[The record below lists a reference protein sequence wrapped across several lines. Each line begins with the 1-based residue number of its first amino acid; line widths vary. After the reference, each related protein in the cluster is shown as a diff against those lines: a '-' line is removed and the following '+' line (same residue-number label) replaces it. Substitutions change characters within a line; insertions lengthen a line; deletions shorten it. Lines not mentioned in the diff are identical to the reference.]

1 MHSFAVMKNMTWIKL
16 ITGFM
21 ICFAFLSTAFSL
33 DRLQNVDVEN
43 QIWRGSQPLNTADYD
58 QLTQLGVKTIISLR
72 WEKEVIA
79 ESRKQAEARG
89 IEFVNIPFKA
99 NVGPS
104 EEQLRQIFSIFENT
118 AQKPVYLHCIF
129 GKDRTGLIF
138 ALYRVKKQGWTKEA
152 AYEEWLKFG
161 FASKVP
167 SLAILKE
174 VFYKYSEQDFMI
186 PSPNRCDKIF

>member
-1 MHSFAVMKNMTWIKL
+1 MTWIKL
-16 ITGFM
+16 IAAFIM
-21 ICFAFLSTAFSL
+21 SFAFMSSAFSL

-43 QIWRGSQPLNTADYD
+43 QIWRGSQPLTTEDYD
-58 QLTQLGVKTIISLR
+58 QLTKLGVKTIISLR
-72 WEKEVIA
+72 WEKEVIS

-89 IEFVNIPFKA
+89 IEFINVPFKA

-104 EEQLRQIFSIFENT
+104 EEQLKQIFSIFEN
-118 AQKPVYLHCIF
+118 ASKKPVYLHCIF

-152 AYEEWLKFG
+152 AYDEWLKFG

-174 VFYKYSEQDFMI
+174 VFYKYSDQDFMI
-186 PSPNRCDKIF
+186 PSPKRCDKIF